1 MVKIWT
7 HVCKLKLKIYLLFLN
22 VPKTCQLNHIGGG
35 IIPPLDIRQQQDN
48 LDRVNVY
55 LCVEPSLS

>member
-35 IIPPLDIRQQQDN
+35 IIPP
-48 LDRVNVY
+48 
-55 LCVEPSLS
+55 P